1 MSMTSVCLI
10 RAGTNTCSPPS
21 AEAEINEQIS
31 NLIYTTRFWNNLHHA
46 HYGNYKYKSIVI

>member
-10 RAGTNTCSPPS
+10 RDGTNTCSPPS